1 MNLKSFGNPHPKKTE
16 EWENSYINL
25 WEITICGI
33 LLQVM
38 SHTWMKS
45 LRRIFFMD
53 MILAIA
59 MWNNHLL
66 KMKLNNNLSN
76 KNKDNLCISPKIG
89 LLQKKLCLNLTTLNS
104 RTVTDFK
111 ITVFFRIIKMTTAYS
126 PATVIMNI
134 NLHFYVSFF
143 EEKVVP
149 CLGKMSYSSKLT

>member
-1 MNLKSFGNPHPKKTE
+1 
-16 EWENSYINL
+16 
-25 WEITICGI
+25 
-33 LLQVM
+33 
-38 SHTWMKS
+38 
-45 LRRIFFMD
+45 
-53 MILAIA
+53 
-59 MWNNHLL
+59 
-66 KMKLNNNLSN
+66 MKLNNNLSN

-149 CLGKMSYSSKLT
+149 CLGKM